1 MKRNKKR
8 LAALGLAAAMALGSA
23 LTSFAGEW
31 RQDSIGWWYLKDD
44 GSYLTDTFWDDAN
57 GYTYY
62 FTGRGY
68 MVTGWKMIQNNW
80 YYFDENTGAMWKN
93 GQTPD
98 GNWVGA
104 DGIWV
109 Q

>member
-1 MKRNKKR
+1 
-8 LAALGLAAAMALGSA
+8 
-23 LTSFAGEW
+23 
-31 RQDSIGWWYLKDD
+31 
-44 GSYLTDTFWDDAN
+44 
-57 GYTYY
+57 
-62 FTGRGY
+62 